1 MRPRCT
7 LRQITGLTRIPM
19 SLPIILLAGLF
30 VGAGIMHWVA
40 PAPFVRIVPSF
51 LPAAGVLVF
60 ISGIAEVAGGVGI
73 LLVSTRRYAGWGLI
87 ALLVAV
93 FPANI
98 EMLRDAIARHSPL
111 WWQSA
116 LWLRLP
122 LQPALIYWVWRATI
136 R

>member
-1 MRPRCT
+1 
-7 LRQITGLTRIPM
+7 M
-19 SLPIILLAGLF
+19 SLSIVLLALLF
-30 VGAGIMHWVA
+30 MTAGVAHWVA
-40 PAPFVRIVPSF
+40 PASFIRIVPSF
-51 LPAAGVLVF
+51 LPGAAMLVF
-60 ISGIAEVAGGVGI
+60 ISGVAEFAGGAGL

-87 ALLVAV
+87 ALLIAV

-98 EMLRDAIARHSPL
+98 EMLRDAIARHAPT
-111 WWQSA
+111 WWQAA